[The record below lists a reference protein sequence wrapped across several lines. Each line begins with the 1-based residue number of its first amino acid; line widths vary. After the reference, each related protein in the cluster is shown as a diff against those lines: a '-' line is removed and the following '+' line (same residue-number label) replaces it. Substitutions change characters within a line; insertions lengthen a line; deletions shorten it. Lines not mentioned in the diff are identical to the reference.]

1 MFRISVSA
9 VHTSAL
15 FAGVLMVLVFT
26 GIGRAAPRPGVH
38 RSGGGRAI
46 HSKRD

>member
-15 FAGVLMVLVFT
+15 FAGVLIVLVFT
-26 GIGRAAPRPGVH
+26 GVGRGARPDMH